1 METIKHRVIT
11 VKGMTCSGCEM
22 RVKDKLMSIEGV
34 ENVEPNFQEERIRVS
49 YNLMK
54 TNLKAIEAAI
64 SGLGYSSNSNFLA
77 RLWAGWIHSTE
88 ENERDNLSA
97 EPMPCCS
104 HPDELLAKKRMIHR
118 Q

>member
-1 METIKHRVIT
+1 MDTIKHRVIS

-22 RVKDKLMSIEGV
+22 RVKDRLLEMEGV
-34 ENVEPNFQEERIRVS
+34 KHVEPNFQEERIRVS
-49 YNLMK
+49 YDLMK

-64 SGLGYSSNSNFLA
+64 NYIGYSANPNFLS

-88 ENERDNLSA
+88 ENERDNLKA
-97 EPMPCCS
+97 KPLPCCS
-104 HPDELLAKKRMIHR
+104 HPDELLAKKRMANI